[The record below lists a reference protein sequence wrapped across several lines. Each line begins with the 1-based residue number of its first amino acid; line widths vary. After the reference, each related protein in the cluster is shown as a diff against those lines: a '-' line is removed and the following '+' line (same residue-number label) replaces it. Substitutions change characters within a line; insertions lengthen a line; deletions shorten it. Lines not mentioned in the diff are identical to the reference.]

1 MLPSVSNSN
10 SLTSIQNS
18 PQEKDLAITTKL
30 NLLEAKLNSID
41 PNKTTY
47 EINHFKDFLDHNK
60 NKIHD
65 TPKISDKLITSLCLV
80 NSINDNIVMNEDNTE
95 NFNQLNKLRE
105 EIESILN
112 SSNLG
117 HKCVES
123 RIKGEIDRSAG
134 KVAKEVQRADE
145 RVANEIDRNVNKL
158 KREMKKF
165 KI

>member
-10 SLTSIQNS
+10 SLTSIQHS
-18 PQEKDLAITTKL
+18 PHEKDLAITTKL

-47 EINHFKDFLDHNK
+47 EINYFKEFLDHNK

-65 TPKISDKLITSLCLV
+65 TPKISDKLITSLRLV
-80 NSINDNIVMNEDNTE
+80 NSINDNIVMDEDNTE

-112 SSNLG
+112 SGNSG
-117 HKCVES
+117 HKCVEN
-123 RIKGEIDRSAG
+123 RFKDEIERSAG
-134 KVAKEVQRADE
+134 KVAKEFQRTGE
-145 RVANEIDRNVNKL
+145 RVSNEIGRNVNKL
-158 KREMKKF
+158 KKF
-165 KI
+165 KF